1 MREESALGS
10 TVLAA
15 QRYQMFSMPGVVA
28 NVENVPGLESMT
40 RFAVHTTSRN
50 FGGANHFVCWTIHRY
65 AECNCSIEDES
76 ARHQFL
82 SGKRKW

>member
-10 TVLAA
+10 MVLVA
-15 QRYQMFSMPGVVA
+15 QSYQVFPMPGVMA
-28 NVENVPGLESMT
+28 NVENFPGLESMT

-65 AECNCSIEDES
+65 V
-76 ARHQFL
+76 
-82 SGKRKW
+82 GRKGIGGEKIRKSVLFWAFGA